1 MKIDE
6 LLIKTKELP
15 IISLA
20 ATLAYKEKTPAMTK
34 YVDEKL
40 NSMPEIYSLIGNSD
54 MQVLYDNHKHHAAFI
69 GTVFSLGNYELLCKT
84 IPWVYRSYHNHKFSY
99 DYFPVELKAW
109 KEAIDK
115 YIDNNLATEIK
126 NIYNWMIDNHEIF
139 IELSLTDLSYLMP
152 IGEDNHAVKSSFQ
165 SSLID
170 GDHQKCMAI
179 ALENIKTT
187 PEMEPFYIQ
196 IIQPTMYEIG
206 TLWERGELSVANE
219 HLASAIIGRVM
230 AAINM
235 TTIKPLKSQGKIVVT
250 ASPNEFHEIGAWM
263 VADILENEGWN
274 VSYLGANVPHNDLI
288 KFLLS
293 TIPDVLAIS
302 VTMPFNI
309 EKAREVIE
317 LSKKFSELENMKII
331 IGGRVFNDNPELW
344 HSTGADNFAATILEA
359 KEIIQQW
366 KKK

>member
-1 MKIDE
+1 MNIDE
-6 LLIKTKELP
+6 LLIKAKELP
-15 IISLA
+15 VMSSA
-20 ATLAYKEKTPAMTK
+20 ATIAYKEQTPAMTK

-40 NSMPEIYSLIGNSD
+40 STMPEIHSLIGNSD

-69 GTVFSLGNYELLCKT
+69 GTVLSLSSYELLCKT

-99 DYFPVELKAW
+99 DYFPFELRAW
-109 KEAIDK
+109 KDAIDK
-115 YIDNNLATEIK
+115 YIDSNLATEIK
-126 NIYNWMIDNHEIF
+126 KIYDWMIDNHELF
-139 IELSLTDLSYLMP
+139 IELSLTELTYSMP
-152 IGEDNHAVKSSFQ
+152 IGEDNYAVKSSFQ

-170 GDHQKCMAI
+170 GDHQKCMEI

-187 PEMEPFYIQ
+187 PEIEPFYMQ
-196 IIQPTMYEIG
+196 VIQPTMYDIG

-219 HLASAIIGRVM
+219 HLASAIVGRVM

-235 TTIKPLKSQGKIVVT
+235 TTIKPVKSKGKIVVT
-250 ASPNEFHEIGAWM
+250 ASPNEYHEIGAWM

-288 KFLLS
+288 QFLLS
-293 TIPDVLAIS
+293 AKPNVLAIS

-309 EKAREVIE
+309 EKAKEVIQ
-317 LSKKFSELENMKII
+317 LSKKYPELVNMKII
-331 IGGRVFNDNPELW
+331 VGGRVFNDNPDLW